1 MPGISRDLPLREHRR
16 DETQMGGKT
25 GGTRTVQSCVCLD
38 ILVSLGGVLQRYT
51 NVCCIIESVRKSP
64 QNPDLVS

>member
-1 MPGISRDLPLREHRR
+1 MPGISRDLPPREHRG
-16 DETQMGGKT
+16 DGTQTAGKT

-38 ILVSLGGVLQRYT
+38 ILVSLGGVLQRYADG
-51 NVCCIIESVRKSP
+51 CCIIKSVRNSP